1 MANPIAR
8 SMTGFA
14 QRTFDI
20 DGYNIVIGI
29 KSVNGKGLDII
40 VKIPSPELQFLEPHI
55 KSYIKDNITRGSVIV
70 NIDIRQKSDIEY
82 MDIELLRNIIKDIKS
97 TCIELD
103 INISDDRVLDMA
115 MDIYKTSKEEKE
127 QEKDMIMKLFEETFK
142 EFMLSKEREGDF
154 LIKDIKS
161 RTKILEHYL
170 QKAKEAFKGY
180 EELSRQKLIEKAKAL
195 NLEEHNP
202 VLINELMLLL
212 QRLDISEELSRIENH
227 LNHINEVISSNNI
240 EKGKKLDF
248 IAQELHR
255 EITTMSNKAPELS
268 KIAVDMKYETDKIK
282 QQSANLE

>member
-115 MDIYKTSKEEKE
+115 MDIYKTSKEAKE
-127 QEKDMIMKLFEETFK
+127 QEKDVIMKLFEETFK

-161 RTKILEHYL
+161 RTKTLEHYL
-170 QKAKEAFKGY
+170 QKAREFFKEY